1 MRILMLP
8 VVIAVLALA
17 GCGVDYDDLA
27 KHRLE
32 YAKGGRGDIYVAAIE
47 ESWSASY
54 LDGIRLAIDQINAR
68 PGKLLGRNVRLL
80 VKEGVPNFD
89 DSLPNILKIAKNPKV
104 TAVLGHRR
112 SVVAVP
118 ASVIY
123 EASQIIYLPPYS
135 TSKDLTS
142 HNFKFVFRMVPSNSN
157 MAGQLSSV
165 AALLGYKKSA
175 MLYAQD
181 DNSRELA
188 FLFEDAAIKNGIG
201 FLHRRSYDPKEMDY
215 RSLITQFANKPFD
228 FVFISAA
235 TAADGARMV
244 QQLREMGVKTP
255 LMGSDALDG
264 TYYKEAVGE
273 EGYNTIIPVV
283 FRPNATNKAKLFAE
297 AFVKAYGREPDQNA
311 ALGFDSMMMLAS
323 AIEAAKSTVP
333 TLVSSTLH
341 YMHYWTGVTGVHAF
355 DVHGDVIGMK
365 YFVQVLNN
373 KAWHLLPGVH
383 LPFFLSKFDRY
394 VKATWTKDGPPPSFE
409 KAFSANL
416 HFEDLRILQLDFL
429 REILQFKRLGVIF
442 GEQKA
447 GVEPERVTRI
457 RQLGEKRGYAVQS
470 CGIPVSGLDKA
481 QTEQRLINCYGKLA
495 IEVDTMNVTGLQS
508 MDKDMVVR
516 VQRPLKFY
524 KVPVLALQGDP
535 DFEEGVAMRI
545 SRFGE
550 TNNIQTDFYVNL
562 FGGVLNGIKV
572 FEIAERLQDMPVM
585 AVNLKV
591 LNEYGLLNSG
601 TLVGLAPDLYMDW
614 LVSAQKPT
622 KPTTTTTEPKR

>member
-1 MRILMLP
+1 MRLWMLP
-8 VVIAVLALA
+8 VVIALLALT

-32 YAKGGRGDIYVAAIE
+32 YAKANRGDIYVAAIE
-47 ESWSASY
+47 EPWSASY
-54 LDGIRLAIDQINAR
+54 LDGIRLAIDQLNER

-80 VKEGVPNFD
+80 VKQGVPNFD
-89 DSLPNILKIAKNPKV
+89 DSLSNILQIAKDPKV

-112 SVVAVP
+112 AVVAIP

-135 TSKDLTS
+135 TSKNLTS
-142 HNFKFVFRMVPSNSN
+142 HNFKFVFRMVPGNPI
-157 MAGQLSSV
+157 MAGQLASV
-165 AALLGYKKSA
+165 ASLLGYKKAA

-188 FLFEDAAIKNGIG
+188 FLFEDAAIKNGMG

-215 RSLITQFANKPFD
+215 RALITQFANKQFD

-244 QQLREMGVKTP
+244 QQLRDMGVKTP
-255 LMGSDALDG
+255 VMGSDALDG

-273 EGYNTIIPVV
+273 DGYNTIIPVV
-283 FRPNATNKAKLFAE
+283 YRPNSTNKAKLFVE
-297 AFVKAYGREPDQNA
+297 DFVKAYNREPDQNA
-311 ALGFDSMMMLAS
+311 ALGYDSILLLAN
-323 AIEAAKSTVP
+323 AIEIANSTVP

-355 DVHGDVIGMK
+355 DAQGDVIGMK

-373 KAWHLLPGVH
+373 KQWHLLPGVY
-383 LPFFLSKFDRY
+383 LPYFLSKFDRY
-394 VKATWTKDGPPPSFE
+394 VRSVWANDGPPPSFE

-442 GEQKA
+442 GEEKS

-457 RQLGEKRGYAVQS
+457 RELGAKRGYAVQS
-470 CGIPVSGLDKA
+470 CGIPITGLDKA

-495 IEVDTMNVTGLQS
+495 IEVDTMNITGLQS
-508 MDKDMVVR
+508 VDKDMVVR
-516 VQRPLKFY
+516 VQRPLKYY
-524 KVPVLALQGDP
+524 KIPVLALQGDT

-545 SRFGE
+545 GRFGE
-550 TNNIQTDFYVNL
+550 NNNIQTDFYVNL
-562 FGGVLNGIKV
+562 FGGILHGIKV

-614 LVSAQKPT
+614 LVSAQKQT
-622 KPTTTTTEPKR
+622 KPATTTTEPKR

>member
-1 MRILMLP
+1 MRPWMLP
-8 VVIAVLALA
+8 VVIALLALV

-27 KHRLE
+27 KRRLE

-80 VKEGVPNFD
+80 VKQGVPNFD
-89 DSLPNILKIAKNPKV
+89 DSLSNILQIAKDPMV
-104 TAVLGHRR
+104 TAVFGHRR
-112 SVVAVP
+112 AVVAIP

-135 TSKDLTS
+135 TSKNLTS
-142 HNFKFVFRMVPSNSN
+142 HNFKFVFRMVPGNPI
-157 MAGQLSSV
+157 MAGQLASV
-165 AALLGYKKSA
+165 AALLGYKKAA

-188 FLFEDAAIKNGIG
+188 FLFEDAAIKNGMG

-215 RSLITQFANKPFD
+215 RALITQFASKQFD

-244 QQLREMGVKTP
+244 QQLRDMGVKTP
-255 LMGSDALDG
+255 VVGSDALDG

-273 EGYNTIIPVV
+273 DGYNTIIPVV
-283 FRPNATNKAKLFAE
+283 YRPNSTNKAKLFAE
-297 AFVKAYGREPDQNA
+297 DYVKAYNREPDQNA
-311 ALGFDSMMMLAS
+311 ALGYDSILLLAT
-323 AIEAAKSTVP
+323 AIEMAKSTVP

-355 DVHGDVIGMK
+355 DAQGDVIGMK

-373 KAWHLLPGVH
+373 KEWRLLPGVY
-383 LPFFLSKFDRY
+383 LPYFLSKFDRY
-394 VKATWTKDGPPPSFE
+394 VRSVWANDGPPPSFE

-442 GEQKA
+442 GEEKA
-447 GVEPERVTRI
+447 GAEPERVTRI
-457 RQLGEKRGYAVQS
+457 RELGEKRGYAVQS
-470 CGIPVSGLDKA
+470 CGIPVAGLDKA

-495 IEVDTMNVTGLQS
+495 IEVDTMNITGLQS
-508 MDKDMVVR
+508 VDKDMVIR

-524 KVPVLALQGDP
+524 KIPILALQGDT

-545 SRFGE
+545 GRFGE
-550 TNNIQTDFYVNL
+550 NNNIQTDFYVNL
-562 FGGVLNGIKV
+562 FGGVLHGIKV
-572 FEIAERLQDMPVM
+572 FEIAEKLQDMPVM

-614 LVSAQKPT
+614 LVSAQKQT
-622 KPTTTTTEPKR
+622 KPATTTTEPKR